1 MIIFCEI
8 LRILDFG
15 LFVFTSPCLVLLIIF
30 LVSLIRDIFFGQ
42 FSFQENEKLET
53 LIDKKEDELIK
64 ISEENETLK
73 DEIKLL
79 KNNDEYVE
87 HVARENLGL
96 VKEGEEY
103 IDEEPD

>member
-1 MIIFCEI
+1 MSTVKKFFRY
-8 LRILDFG
+8 LA
-15 LFVFTSPCLVLLIIF
+15 LVLLIVI
-30 LVSLIRDIFFGQ
+30 LISLIRDIFFGQ

-53 LIDKKEDELIK
+53 LIDKKEDELVK

-87 HVARENLGL
+87 PVARENFGL
-96 VKEGEEY
+96 IKEGEEY

>member
-1 MIIFCEI
+1 MSTVKKFFRY
-8 LRILDFG
+8 LA
-15 LFVFTSPCLVLLIIF
+15 LVLLIIL
-30 LVSLIRDIFFGQ
+30 LVNLIRDIIYGQ

-87 HVARENLGL
+87 HVGRENLGL
-96 VKEGEEY
+96 IKEGEEY

>member
-1 MIIFCEI
+1 MSTLKKFFRY
-8 LRILDFG
+8 LA
-15 LFVFTSPCLVLLIIF
+15 LVLLIII
-30 LVSLIRDIFFGQ
+30 LISLIRDIFFGQ

-53 LIDKKEDELIK
+53 LIDKKEDELVK
-64 ISEENETLK
+64 ISEENEILK

-96 VKEGEEY
+96 IKEGEEY

>member
-1 MIIFCEI
+1 MSTVKKFFRY
-8 LRILDFG
+8 LA
-15 LFVFTSPCLVLLIIF
+15 LVLLIVI
-30 LVSLIRDIFFGQ
+30 LISLIRDIFFGQ

-96 VKEGEEY
+96 IKEGEEY
-103 IDEEPD
+103 IDEKPD

>member
-1 MIIFCEI
+1 MSTVKKL
-8 LRILDFG
+8 LRYLA
-15 LFVFTSPCLVLLIIF
+15 LVLLIIF
-30 LVSLIRDIFFGQ
+30 LISLIRDIFFGQ

-64 ISEENETLK
+64 ISVENETLK

-96 VKEGEEY
+96 IKEGEEY

>member
-1 MIIFCEI
+1 MSTLKKFFRYLALI
-8 LRILDFG
+8 
-15 LFVFTSPCLVLLIIF
+15 LLIIF
-30 LVSLIRDIFFGQ
+30 LISLIRDIFFGQ

-96 VKEGEEY
+96 IKEGEEY

>member
-1 MIIFCEI
+1 MSTVKKFFRY
-8 LRILDFG
+8 LA
-15 LFVFTSPCLVLLIIF
+15 LVLLIVI
-30 LVSLIRDIFFGQ
+30 LISLIRDIFFGQ

-53 LIDKKEDELIK
+53 LIDKKEDELVK
-64 ISEENETLK
+64 ISKENETLK

-96 VKEGEEY
+96 IKEGEEY

>member
-1 MIIFCEI
+1 MSNAKKFFRY
-8 LRILDFG
+8 L
-15 LFVFTSPCLVLLIIF
+15 VLVLLIII
-30 LVSLIRDIFFGQ
+30 LISLIRDIFFGQ
-42 FSFQENEKLET
+42 FSLQENEKLET
-53 LIDKKEDELIK
+53 LIDKKEDELVK

>member
-1 MIIFCEI
+1 MSTVKKFFRY
-8 LRILDFG
+8 LA
-15 LFVFTSPCLVLLIIF
+15 LVLLIIISI
-30 LVSLIRDIFFGQ
+30 SLIRDIFFGQ

-96 VKEGEEY
+96 IKEGEEY

>member
-1 MIIFCEI
+1 MSTVKKL
-8 LRILDFG
+8 LRYLA
-15 LFVFTSPCLVLLIIF
+15 LVLIIIF
-30 LVSLIRDIFFGQ
+30 LISLIRDIFFGQ

-53 LIDKKEDELIK
+53 LIEKKEDELVK

-96 VKEGEEY
+96 IKEGEEY

>member
-1 MIIFCEI
+1 MSTVKKFFRY
-8 LRILDFG
+8 LA
-15 LFVFTSPCLVLLIIF
+15 LVLLIVI
-30 LVSLIRDIFFGQ
+30 LISLIRDIFFGQ

-53 LIDKKEDELIK
+53 LIDKKEDELVK

-96 VKEGEEY
+96 IKEGEDY

>member
-1 MIIFCEI
+1 MSTVKKFFRYLALI
-8 LRILDFG
+8 
-15 LFVFTSPCLVLLIIF
+15 LLIIF

-53 LIDKKEDELIK
+53 LIDKKEDELVK

-96 VKEGEEY
+96 IKEGEEY

>member
-1 MIIFCEI
+1 MSTAKKFFRY
-8 LRILDFG
+8 LA
-15 LFVFTSPCLVLLIIF
+15 LVLLIVI
-30 LVSLIRDIFFGQ
+30 LISLIRDIFFGQ

-53 LIDKKEDELIK
+53 LIDKKEDELVK

-96 VKEGEEY
+96 IKEGEEY

>member
-1 MIIFCEI
+1 MSTVKKFFRY
-8 LRILDFG
+8 LA
-15 LFVFTSPCLVLLIIF
+15 LVLLIVI
-30 LVSLIRDIFFGQ
+30 LLSLMRDIFFGQ

-53 LIDKKEDELIK
+53 LIDKKEDELVK

-96 VKEGEEY
+96 IKEGEEY

>member
-1 MIIFCEI
+1 MSTVKKFFRY
-8 LRILDFG
+8 LA
-15 LFVFTSPCLVLLIIF
+15 LVLLIIF

-53 LIDKKEDELIK
+53 LIDKKEDELVK

-73 DEIKLL
+73 DEIKFL

-96 VKEGEEY
+96 IKEGEEY

>member
-1 MIIFCEI
+1 MI
-8 LRILDFG
+8 
-15 LFVFTSPCLVLLIIF
+15 
-30 LVSLIRDIFFGQ
+30 
-42 FSFQENEKLET
+42 SFHENEKLET
-53 LIDKKEDELIK
+53 LIDKKEDELVK

-73 DEIKLL
+73 DEIMLL

-96 VKEGEEY
+96 IKEGEEY

>member
-1 MIIFCEI
+1 MSTVKKFFRY
-8 LRILDFG
+8 LA
-15 LFVFTSPCLVLLIIF
+15 LVLLIII
-30 LVSLIRDIFFGQ
+30 LISLIRDIFFGQ

-53 LIDKKEDELIK
+53 LIDKKEDELVK
-64 ISEENETLK
+64 ISEENEILK

-96 VKEGEEY
+96 IKEGEEY

>member
-1 MIIFCEI
+1 MSNAKKFFRY
-8 LRILDFG
+8 L
-15 LFVFTSPCLVLLIIF
+15 VLVLLIII
-30 LVSLIRDIFFGQ
+30 LISLIKDIFFGQ
-42 FSFQENEKLET
+42 FSLQENEKLET
-53 LIDKKEDELIK
+53 LIDKKEDELVK

-96 VKEGEEY
+96 VKEGEKY

>member
-1 MIIFCEI
+1 MSTAKKIF
-8 LRILDFG
+8 RY
-15 LFVFTSPCLVLLIIF
+15 SALVLLIII
-30 LVSLIRDIFFGQ
+30 LISLIRDIFFGQ

-53 LIDKKEDELIK
+53 LIEKKEDELVK

-96 VKEGEEY
+96 IKEGEEY

>member
-1 MIIFCEI
+1 MSTLKKFFRY
-8 LRILDFG
+8 LA
-15 LFVFTSPCLVLLIIF
+15 LVLLIIF

-96 VKEGEEY
+96 IKEGEEY

>member
-1 MIIFCEI
+1 MSTLKKFFRY
-8 LRILDFG
+8 LA
-15 LFVFTSPCLVLLIIF
+15 LVLLIII
-30 LVSLIRDIFFGQ
+30 LISLIRDIFFGQ
-42 FSFQENEKLET
+42 FSFQENEKLEN

-96 VKEGEEY
+96 IKEGEEY

>member
-1 MIIFCEI
+1 MSIVKKFFRY
-8 LRILDFG
+8 LA
-15 LFVFTSPCLVLLIIF
+15 LVLLIVI
-30 LVSLIRDIFFGQ
+30 LISLIRDIFFGQ

-96 VKEGEEY
+96 IKEGEEY

>member
-1 MIIFCEI
+1 MSNAKKFFRY
-8 LRILDFG
+8 L
-15 LFVFTSPCLVLLIIF
+15 VLVLLIII
-30 LVSLIRDIFFGQ
+30 LISLIRDVFFGQ
-42 FSFQENEKLET
+42 FSLQENEKLET
-53 LIDKKEDELIK
+53 LIDKKEDELVK

>member
-1 MIIFCEI
+1 MSTLKKFFRY
-8 LRILDFG
+8 LA
-15 LFVFTSPCLVLLIIF
+15 LVLLIII
-30 LVSLIRDIFFGQ
+30 LISLIRDIFFGQ
-42 FSFQENEKLET
+42 FSFQENEKLGA

-96 VKEGEEY
+96 IKEGEEY

>member
-1 MIIFCEI
+1 MSTVKKFFRY
-8 LRILDFG
+8 LA
-15 LFVFTSPCLVLLIIF
+15 LVLLIII
-30 LVSLIRDIFFGQ
+30 LISLLRDIFFGQ

-96 VKEGEEY
+96 IKEGEEY

>member
-1 MIIFCEI
+1 MSTLKKFFRY
-8 LRILDFG
+8 LA
-15 LFVFTSPCLVLLIIF
+15 LVLLIII
-30 LVSLIRDIFFGQ
+30 LISLIRDIFFGQ

-96 VKEGEEY
+96 IKEDEEY

>member
-1 MIIFCEI
+1 MSNAKKIFRY
-8 LRILDFG
+8 L
-15 LFVFTSPCLVLLIIF
+15 VLVLLMII
-30 LVSLIRDIFFGQ
+30 LISLIRDIFFGQ

-53 LIDKKEDELIK
+53 LIDKKEDELVK

-87 HVARENLGL
+87 HIARENLGL

>member
-1 MIIFCEI
+1 MSTVKKFFRY
-8 LRILDFG
+8 LA
-15 LFVFTSPCLVLLIIF
+15 LVLLIVI
-30 LVSLIRDIFFGQ
+30 LISLIRDIFFGQ
-42 FSFQENEKLET
+42 FSFRENEKLET
-53 LIDKKEDELIK
+53 LIEKKEDELIK

-96 VKEGEEY
+96 IKEGEEY

>member
-1 MIIFCEI
+1 MSTAKKFFRY
-8 LRILDFG
+8 LA
-15 LFVFTSPCLVLLIIF
+15 LVLLIVI
-30 LVSLIRDIFFGQ
+30 LISLIRDIFFGQ

-53 LIDKKEDELIK
+53 LIEKKEDELVK

-87 HVARENLGL
+87 HVARENFGL
-96 VKEGEEY
+96 IKEGEEY

>member
-1 MIIFCEI
+1 MSNAKKYF
-8 LRILDFG
+8 RY
-15 LFVFTSPCLVLLIIF
+15 LVLILLIII
-30 LVSLIRDIFFGQ
+30 LISLIRDIFFGQ

-53 LIDKKEDELIK
+53 LIEKKEDELVK

-96 VKEGEEY
+96 IKEGEEY

>member
-1 MIIFCEI
+1 MSTLKKFFRY
-8 LRILDFG
+8 LA
-15 LFVFTSPCLVLLIIF
+15 LVLLIII
-30 LVSLIRDIFFGQ
+30 LISLIRDIFFGQ

-96 VKEGEEY
+96 IKDGEEY

>member
-1 MIIFCEI
+1 MSTVKKFFRY
-8 LRILDFG
+8 LA
-15 LFVFTSPCLVLLIIF
+15 LVLL
-30 LVSLIRDIFFGQ
+30 LVILISLIRDIFFGQ

-96 VKEGEEY
+96 IKEGEEY

>member
-1 MIIFCEI
+1 MSTVKKL
-8 LRILDFG
+8 LRYLA
-15 LFVFTSPCLVLLIIF
+15 LVLLIIF
-30 LVSLIRDIFFGQ
+30 LISLIRDIFFGQ

-96 VKEGEEY
+96 IKEGEEY

>member
-1 MIIFCEI
+1 MSTVKKFFRY
-8 LRILDFG
+8 LA
-15 LFVFTSPCLVLLIIF
+15 LVLLIVI

-96 VKEGEEY
+96 IKEGEEY

>member
-1 MIIFCEI
+1 MSTVKKL
-8 LRILDFG
+8 LRYLA
-15 LFVFTSPCLVLLIIF
+15 LVLLIIF
-30 LVSLIRDIFFGQ
+30 LISLIGDIFFGQ

-96 VKEGEEY
+96 IKEGEEY